1 MKHFK
6 KILEFQKLLKEF
18 NLIYRDLDSIHLK
31 NNLDNDVEH
40 SFRVAMLCWM
50 IIEEYKLKLDINKVI
65 KYALLH
71 DLVEVYAGDV
81 SIYAKVKS
89 EDKAKREH
97 QALLKLKKNF
107 PKLKSLWK
115 LIEIYEKKNDD
126 ESKFVYVVEKLEPIL
141 LVILSEEDH
150 WIKRNINFDQF
161 FVVKQKKIKDI
172 DSFAQNFNKEI
183 MDYLKNK
190 KSKYFKNHNNVV

>member
-18 NLIYRDLDSIHLK
+18 NLIYRYLDSIHLK